1 MGEVRYLIELTPGG
15 QTFSVGENETVLDGA
30 LRAGVGILYGCR
42 QGRCSTCK
50 YMIEDGEVDVGEVN
64 AYSLPDNERE
74 AGWALLCRAK
84 PCSDLLIRDH
94 REPDERALPV
104 LTPAS
109 FAAEIAA
116 VVQLTPELWEL
127 QVSLPTALQFYAG
140 QFVEL
145 GLPGAQ
151 GVVTRNYSMASSPSS
166 DRRLSFLLKRIDGGA
181 FSGCITELQAGSAL
195 SVRGPFG
202 ASYLRAGER
211 PLVMCAIGSGLAPVM
226 AMLRAAGER
235 GDRRSFTLFYGAR
248 RPLDLP
254 YLDELRAGFGL
265 QFEFVPTLD
274 GLQAGDD
281 WQGARGTVTRAVQ
294 HAIENA
300 RDIDAYLCGA
310 PPMCDTVSR
319 LLSAKGLP
327 AAQLFF
333 DRFFA
338 ASA

>member
-1 MGEVRYLIELTPGG
+1 MAHVQYQVELAPGG
-15 QTFSVGENETVLDGA
+15 QTFSVAENETVLDGA
-30 LRAGVGILYGCR
+30 LRAGVEILYGCR

-50 YMIEDGEVDVGEVN
+50 YLIEEGEVDVGEVN
-64 AYSLPDNERE
+64 AYSLPDNERD

-84 PCSDLLIRDH
+84 PYSDLLIRDH

-104 LTPAS
+104 LAPVS
-109 FAAEIAA
+109 VAAEVAGVA
-116 VVQLTPELWEL
+116 QLTPELWEL
-127 QVSLPTALQFYAG
+127 QVNLPVALPFYAG

-145 GLPGAQ
+145 GLPGEQ
-151 GVVTRNYSMASSPSS
+151 GVVTRNYSMASPPSA

-181 FSGCITELQAGSAL
+181 FSSRITQLQAGSPI

-202 ASYLRAGER
+202 GSYLRSGDR
-211 PLVMCAIGSGLAPVM
+211 PIVMCAIGSGLAPVM

-235 GDRRSFTLFYGAR
+235 GDSRHFTLFYGAR
-248 RPLDLP
+248 RPQDLP

-265 QFEFVPTLD
+265 HFDFVPTLD
-274 GLQAGDD
+274 GVIDGDN
-281 WQGARGTVTRAVQ
+281 WHGANGTVTRAVQ

-327 AAQLFF
+327 VEQLFF

-338 ASA
+338 ASS

>member
-1 MGEVRYLIELTPGG
+1 MDEVLYQVELAPGG

-30 LRAGVGILYGCR
+30 LRAGVEILYGCR

-50 YMIEDGEVDVGEVN
+50 YMIEEGEVDVGDVN
-64 AYSLPDNERE
+64 AYSLPDNERD

-84 PCSDLLIRDH
+84 PYSDLLIRDH
-94 REPDERALPV
+94 REPDDRALPV

-109 FAAEIAA
+109 FEAEVAA
-116 VVQLTPELWEL
+116 VNQLTPELWEL
-127 QVSLPTALQFYAG
+127 QVSLPAPLHFYAG

-145 GLPGAQ
+145 GLPGVQ
-151 GVVTRNYSMASSPSS
+151 GTVMRNYSMASSPAS

-181 FSGCITELQAGSAL
+181 FSGRIGALQTGSAL

-202 ASYLRAGER
+202 ASYIRAGER
-211 PLVMCAIGSGLAPVM
+211 PVVMCAIGSGLAPVM
-226 AMLRAAGER
+226 SMLRAAGER
-235 GDRRSFTLFYGAR
+235 GDTRSFTLFYGAR
-248 RPLDLP
+248 RAQDLP

-265 QFEFVPTLD
+265 RFDFVPTLD
-274 GLQAGDD
+274 GLQDGDD
-281 WQGARGTVTRAVQ
+281 WQGATGTVTRAVQ
-294 HAIENA
+294 HVIENA

-319 LLSAKGLP
+319 LLSAKGLL
-327 AAQLFF
+327 AEQLFF

-338 ASA
+338 AAS